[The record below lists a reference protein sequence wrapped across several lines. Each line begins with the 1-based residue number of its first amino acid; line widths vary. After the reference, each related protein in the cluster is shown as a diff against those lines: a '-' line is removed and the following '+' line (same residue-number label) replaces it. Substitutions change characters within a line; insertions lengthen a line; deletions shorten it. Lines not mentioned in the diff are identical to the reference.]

1 LATVAVPEALAVA
14 VRATATPNVA
24 PAPAVGA
31 VSATTGAAVTVT
43 LIVADVTVVPFES
56 VTRAVSAVT
65 PEAVGVH
72 VVEWGAVSEDPT
84 TVEPTRKSTRV
95 TVTPAA
101 AVAVA
106 VSVGDVPRA
115 TEAPFTWL
123 VRTIV
128 GTEVATVTLTADEVV
143 AAVLLSVTRAVSDTA
158 PLAVGVQLTV

>member
-1 LATVAVPEALAVA
+1 
-14 VRATATPNVA
+14 
-24 PAPAVGA
+24 VGA
-31 VSATTGAAVTVT
+31 VSATLGTVTVT
-43 LIVADVTVVPFES
+43 FTLAVVTWVPLES

-72 VVEWGAVSEDPT
+72 VVEYGAASEEPT
-84 TVEPTRKSTRV
+84 IVVPTRKSTRV

-106 VSVGDVPRA
+106 VSVGAVPRA
-115 TEAPFTWL
+115 TELPFTWL